1 MGKTSI
7 SYLEGF
13 KIWNFIQGC
22 QKISSECKFCWS
34 DGMQK
39 RFNPGSEFSD
49 ITYSLEKLHIKLPE
63 KPSKIAVCFTSDIG
77 LMSSNSNRQWQNGH
91 DNLMLSH
98 AGVDE
103 RALIQ
108 TQFFNIMR
116 DNPNH
121 LFICLTKRPRMLWAW
136 ENCTGSQLR
145 NIWLGTTI
153 GCETSQYR
161 ANELL
166 EVKSRFPNIH
176 PWLSIEPL
184 IGPVN
189 PEICKGMEFVVVGGE
204 SGAGART
211 MDIEWV
217 RPIRDYCLDNRIMF
231 YFKQYAGRE
240 KSILLDGVEYRET
253 PWKFHVNKG

>member
-13 KIWNFIQGC
+13 KTWNFIQGC

-34 DGMQK
+34 EGMQK
-39 RFNPGSEFSD
+39 RFNPGGEFSN
-49 ITYSLEKLHIKLPE
+49 ITYNLEKLLVKLPE
-63 KPSKIAVCFTSDIG
+63 NPSKIAVCFTSDIG
-77 LMSSNSNRQWQNGH
+77 LMSSYT
-91 DNLMLSH
+91 
-98 AGVDE
+98 GVDG
-103 RALIQ
+103 RAFIQ
-108 TQFFNIMR
+108 SQFFNVIR
-116 DNPNH
+116 DNLSH
-121 LFICLTKRPRMLWAW
+121 LFVCLTKRPRTLWQW
-136 ENCTGSQLR
+136 EFCTASQLK
-145 NIWLGTTI
+145 NVWLGTTI
-153 GCETSQYR
+153 GCKSSEHR

-166 EVKSRFPNIH
+166 EVKLRFPNIH

-189 PEICKGMEFVVVGGE
+189 PEICKGMEFVVIGGE
-204 SGAGART
+204 SGTGARA

-217 RPIRDYCLDNRIMF
+217 RPIRDYCLDNGIMF

-253 PWKFHVNKG
+253 PWRDK